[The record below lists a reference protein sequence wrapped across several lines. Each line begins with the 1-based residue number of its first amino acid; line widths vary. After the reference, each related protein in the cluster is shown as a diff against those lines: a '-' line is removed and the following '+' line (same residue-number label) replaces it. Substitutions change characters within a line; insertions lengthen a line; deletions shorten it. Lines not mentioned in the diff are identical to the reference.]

1 METTI
6 ETFNDR
12 VKWLYQK
19 LGYKSGREFDRRTG
33 IAETNTAGITGCR
46 QITPKI
52 EYVQKILLV
61 HPNVNANWLLIGVGE
76 AFMPDDAI
84 KDSREELIREIE
96 MLKQQV
102 KGLQFGLISAA
113 NSVNFQSAVN
123 FKIVSNKKPVSQ
135 RIGIIILFIADSIAD
150 RNYSTTVIA

>member
-1 METTI
+1 
-6 ETFNDR
+6 
-12 VKWLYQK
+12 
-19 LGYKSGREFDRRTG
+19 
-33 IAETNTAGITGCR
+33 
-46 QITPKI
+46 
-52 EYVQKILLV
+52 LV

>member
-1 METTI
+1 MDSLD
-6 ETFNDR
+6 TFNDR

-33 IAETNTAGITGCR
+33 IAETNTAGITGPR

-52 EYVQKILLV
+52 EYVQKILTV
-61 HPNVNANWLLIGVGE
+61 HPNVNANWLLIGTGE
-76 AFMPDDAI
+76 AFIPEDDTKVSI
-84 KDSREELIREIE
+84 EELIRENE

-113 NSVNFQSAVN
+113 NSANFQSAAN
-123 FKIVSNKKPVSQ
+123 FKFVSKKSPVYQQFIIKKRIVVNSLVNSVS
-135 RIGIIILFIADSIAD
+135 
-150 RNYSTTVIA
+150 

>member
-1 METTI
+1 MDSLD
-6 ETFNDR
+6 TFNDR

-33 IAETNTAGITGCR
+33 IAETNTAGITGPR

-52 EYVQKILLV
+52 EYVQKILTV
-61 HPNVNANWLLIGVGE
+61 HPNVNANWLLIGTGE
-76 AFMPDDAI
+76 AFMPEDDTKVGI
-84 KDSREELIREIE
+84 EELIRENE

-113 NSVNFQSAVN
+113 NSANFQSAANFNSVGKKSPVN
-123 FKIVSNKKPVSQ
+123 RRFGV
-135 RIGIIILFIADSIAD
+135 IIPFFAHSLAHS
-150 RNYSTTVIA
+150 VG